1 LGVSYF
7 NNPNNVTAVSIAT
20 SSGCRV
26 PKVIESIAQDLP
38 DALVDHERQ
47 SFNLEDGP
55 DLGIPFDDAETVI
68 MGWGSGMGT
77 RQNPETALAA
87 TDAFNS
93 HRSSVVIRP
102 YAQSVC

>member
-1 LGVSYF
+1 M
-7 NNPNNVTAVSIAT
+7 
-20 SSGCRV
+20 

-38 DALVDHERQ
+38 DTLVDHERQ

-102 YAQSVC
+102 YAQSVWIPDALDAQGI